1 MRVFVLRADYGRYT
15 DVFKNGNYVGI
26 GWFGRDAT
34 DPNLEK
40 WDLQDKDYL
49 KQKYREKYGEDEA
62 YMRVNQNVGQIY
74 RFINDIQIGDII
86 ISPYN
91 TNELLIGKIKSDLYV
106 EEDGTSP
113 YTWRKKVEWI
123 KDDVS
128 RHIFSNPLQNTL
140 RSSLTCFEVKQRDE
154 VFEELGFDVPKSSKN
169 IVIKSSP
176 KSHYDLIRNKF
187 LELDPTEFELLV
199 SYLLRTMG
207 FEPTQETGKVGDGG
221 IDFEGILDVNGI
233 ASVNLQVQVK
243 RYDNT
248 SIGERDIRNFRGALK
263 RDFQGCFITLSKFQK
278 KAVESASDKE
288 RDPIQLIDGTKF
300 IELFIQQ
307 YDSIIDVIQE
317 DDNDEMLAKLQFRK
331 SLLPI

>member
-1 MRVFVLRADYGRYT
+1 MKVFVLRADYGRYT
-15 DVFKNGNYVGI
+15 DVFKRGKYIGI

-34 DPNLEK
+34 DPDLEK
-40 WDLQDKDYL
+40 WDLQDKDFL
-49 KQKYREKYGEDEA
+49 KEKYREKYGQDEA
-62 YMRVNQNVGQIY
+62 YMRVNQNVGQIS
-74 RFINDIQIGDII
+74 RFVNDIKVGDVI

-91 TNELLIGKIKSDLYV
+91 TNELLIGKISSDLYV
-106 EEDGTSP
+106 EDDGTSP
-113 YTWRKKVEWI
+113 YTWRKKVEWL
-123 KDDVS
+123 KDNVS

-140 RSSLTCFEVKQRDE
+140 RSSLTCFEVKQRE
-154 VFEELGFDVPKSSKN
+154 EIFGELGLDIPISSTKAE
-169 IVIKSSP
+169 VLATP
-176 KSHYDLIRNKF
+176 KSHYELIRNKF

-221 IDFEGILDVNGI
+221 IDFEGVLDVNGI

-248 SIGERDIRNFRGALK
+248 SIGEKDIRAFRGALK
-263 RDFQGCFITLSKFQK
+263 RDFQGCFITLSRFVK
-278 KAVESASDKE
+278 KAIESAADKE

-307 YDSIIDVIQE
+307 YDEIIDVIQE

>member
-1 MRVFVLRADYGRYT
+1 MKVFVLRADYGRYT

-40 WDLQDKDYL
+40 WDLQDKDFL
-49 KQKYREKYGEDEA
+49 KQKYRQKYGENEA

-74 RFINDIQIGDII
+74 RFVNDIQIGDII

-128 RHIFSNPLQNTL
+128 RHSFSNPLQNTL

-169 IVIKSSP
+169 IKVKSSP
-176 KSHYDLIRNKF
+176 RSHYDLIRNKF

-307 YDSIIDVIQE
+307 YDYIIDVIQE

-331 SLLPI
+331 SLLPL